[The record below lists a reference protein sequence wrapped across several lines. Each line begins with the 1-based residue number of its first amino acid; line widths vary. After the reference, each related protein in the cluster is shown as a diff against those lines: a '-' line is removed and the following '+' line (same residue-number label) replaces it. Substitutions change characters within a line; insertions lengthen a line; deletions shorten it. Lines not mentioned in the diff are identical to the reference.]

1 MKFKQE
7 RKNGM
12 DKAERKEKEYTAEN
26 YEEEG
31 ILLPE
36 RKLLEGKYTPWNEDG
51 VTIDGT
57 TYITLSPVTYNEEE
71 KYEHL
76 IKKAEEIEGD
86 LMIGLNNIADVFFAK
101 NHPQYSYFMDV
112 YLYASNRES
121 TALIKD
127 ILKESLKGAYLA
139 VDFNSYES
147 PWPIK
152 PTPLNGYKLPLFIS
166 RSCFRHDSLKMDCKG
181 CERHHEYHIEQ
192 NGKKY
197 SVRVDDCQSIVKEEP
212 SED

>member
-1 MKFKQE
+1 
-7 RKNGM
+7 
-12 DKAERKEKEYTAEN
+12 
-26 YEEEG
+26 
-31 ILLPE
+31 
-36 RKLLEGKYTPWNEDG
+36 
-51 VTIDGT
+51 
-57 TYITLSPVTYNEEE
+57 
-71 KYEHL
+71 
-76 IKKAEEIEGD
+76 
-86 LMIGLNNIADVFFAK
+86 MIGLNNIADVFFAK

-152 PTPLNGYKLPLFIS
+152 PTPLNGYKLLLFIS